1 MVRLMKIKL
10 KFKNVIMLT
19 AIIITFI
26 PLMLSYYIFVSSKLL
41 DINANIRNDLQEM
54 GYCISKSE
62 LVAEKLYNRKNDMAI
77 QEYTKGF
84 IENFNNVD
92 IIVIADMTG
101 EKYSHLDENQIG
113 QIYVGEDKKEVL
125 RNGSS
130 YYSLMKGSMGT
141 TLRWFQPIF
150 YNEKQV
156 GFVMVGKYN

>member
-84 IENFNNVD
+84 IENFNTH
-92 IIVIADMTG
+92 I
-101 EKYSHLDENQIG
+101 
-113 QIYVGEDKKEVL
+113 
-125 RNGSS
+125 
-130 YYSLMKGSMGT
+130 
-141 TLRWFQPIF
+141 
-150 YNEKQV
+150 
-156 GFVMVGKYN
+156 